1 MFHVAD
7 PEVNLSLF
15 LCYPGKR
22 GSPFRIRGNASEV
35 RVRKPRKKERKKER
49 KKGKSMYVRKI

>member
-49 KKGKSMYVRKI
+49 KK